1 MGVLIYGIQIKR
13 KGVNL
18 QMEKQLENIF
28 KHTPVLLNECLEGLK
43 INPNGI
49 YVDGT
54 LGGGGHSEEILKR
67 LTNGHLIAFDKDD
80 DALKST
86 KVKLSSYK
94 DKITYIKNDFK
105 NMVEEVKKLGYSGVD
120 GILLDLGVS
129 SYQIDTAERGFSYRF
144 DSKLDMRMDRDASLT
159 AFDVVNKYPREELIR
174 ILYNYGEENFA
185 KNIVNK
191 IIDARSEKLIET
203 TGELVSLIENAI
215 PKKFW
220 GKGSVAKKTF
230 QAIRIEVNKELE
242 GLEEAVK
249 EMIDFL
255 NPGGRIAIITFHS
268 LEDRIVKN
276 VFKDNSVDCICDK
289 TLPFCVCNH
298 VASGFLVNKKPIEAS
313 KKELEDNS
321 RSSCAKL
328 RVFEK
333 N

>member
-105 NMVEEVKKLGYSGVD
+105 NMVEEVKKLGYLGVD
-120 GILLDLGVS
+120 GILSDL
-129 SYQIDTAERGFSYRF
+129 
-144 DSKLDMRMDRDASLT
+144 
-159 AFDVVNKYPREELIR
+159 LIHQLFR
-174 ILYNYGEENFA
+174 
-185 KNIVNK
+185 
-191 IIDARSEKLIET
+191 LI
-203 TGELVSLIENAI
+203 
-215 PKKFW
+215 FH
-220 GKGSVAKKTF
+220 
-230 QAIRIEVNKELE
+230 
-242 GLEEAVK
+242 
-249 EMIDFL
+249 FL
-255 NPGGRIAIITFHS
+255 H
-268 LEDRIVKN
+268 L
-276 VFKDNSVDCICDK
+276 
-289 TLPFCVCNH
+289 
-298 VASGFLVNKKPIEAS
+298 
-313 KKELEDNS
+313 
-321 RSSCAKL
+321 
-328 RVFEK
+328 
-333 N
+333 